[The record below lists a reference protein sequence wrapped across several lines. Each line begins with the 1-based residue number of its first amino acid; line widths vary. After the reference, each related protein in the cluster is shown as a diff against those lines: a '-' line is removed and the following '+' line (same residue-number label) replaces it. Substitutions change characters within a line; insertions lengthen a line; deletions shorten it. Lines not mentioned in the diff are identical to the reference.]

1 MSKSTEKIWKQYEK
15 GLDFNNKLRL
25 AKNVQNNENFFIGR
39 QWEGVASN
47 DMSSPHQIQKGLPSY
62 SI

>member
-25 AKNVQNNENFFIGR
+25 AQNVQNNENFFIGR
-39 QWEGVASN
+39 QIGRAHV
-47 DMSSPHQIQKGLPSY
+47 
-62 SI
+62 

>member
-25 AKNVQNNENFFIGR
+25 AQNVQNNENFFIGR
-39 QWEGVASN
+39 ELRVMGSPLLFLTY
-47 DMSSPHQIQKGLPSY
+47 SSRLFYTK
-62 SI
+62 

>member
-25 AKNVQNNENFFIGR
+25 AKNVQNNENFFIG
-39 QWEGVASN
+39 
-47 DMSSPHQIQKGLPSY
+47 KGLPM
-62 SI
+62 